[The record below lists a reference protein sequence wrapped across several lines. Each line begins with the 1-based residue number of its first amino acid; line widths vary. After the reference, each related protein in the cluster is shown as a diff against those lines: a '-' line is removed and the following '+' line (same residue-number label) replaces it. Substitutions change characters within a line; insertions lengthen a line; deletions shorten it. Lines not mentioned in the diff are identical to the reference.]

1 MEQVQN
7 NKVKASKKRTA
18 FNTTINVDVQKQFRE
33 YCDEIGMPLNIVL
46 ESFMKQFANGEF
58 ELKFGKANSLLMDL
72 RED

>member
-1 MEQVQN
+1 MEQTK
-7 NKVKASKKRTA
+7 NKSTKKRTA
-18 FNTTINVDVQKQFRE
+18 FNTTINVDVDVQKQFRE

-72 RED
+72 KEE